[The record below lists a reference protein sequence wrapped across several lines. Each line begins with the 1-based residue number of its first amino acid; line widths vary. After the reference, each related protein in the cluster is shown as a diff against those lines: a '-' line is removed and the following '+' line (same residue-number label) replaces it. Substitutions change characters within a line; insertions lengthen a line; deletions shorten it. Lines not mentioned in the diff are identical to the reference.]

1 MTIIIEYIDRI
12 ETGKTLYEWASY
24 KLAPLLCIVQN
35 VGQESNWLFVLGSTS
50 GLNLTLNIIKY
61 RFSYVL
67 RKFL

>member
-12 ETGKTLYEWASY
+12 ETGKTLYEWTSY

-50 GLNLTLNIIKY
+50 LTLTIIKY